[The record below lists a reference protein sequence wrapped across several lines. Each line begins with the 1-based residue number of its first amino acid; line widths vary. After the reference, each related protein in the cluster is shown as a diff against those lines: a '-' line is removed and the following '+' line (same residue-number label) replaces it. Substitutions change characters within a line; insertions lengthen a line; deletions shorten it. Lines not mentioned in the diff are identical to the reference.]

1 VVPSAVT
8 VYVLFSGAH
17 DLDMC
22 ATASTAFTHI
32 GRGIEAV
39 GRTPPMGKTVGS
51 MQRLGRSGR
60 GDGAMRG
67 IIVLVVCFA
76 FGLPACAAAQAPLT
90 RAIVS

>member
-1 VVPSAVT
+1 
-8 VYVLFSGAH
+8 
-17 DLDMC
+17 
-22 ATASTAFTHI
+22 
-32 GRGIEAV
+32 
-39 GRTPPMGKTVGS
+39 MGKTVGS

-76 FGLPACAAAQAPLT
+76 FGLLACAAALAPLT